1 MFFISWCV
9 VHWHQSLLLPSLVAA
24 SGRVITVSSGGMYS
38 ASLPADGQLEMPADA
53 HNGVTQCVPLLPT
66 LPSSVLCHSLRMQA
80 DVGIY
85 VCVGIA
91 GCHLSSWWFLGV
103 LGRYAI
109 AKRAQ
114 VTLNEMWAVREP
126 RVGFYAMHPGAC
138 VHPGTGRVCTL
149 VQGWGAC
156 MCRGAGACA
165 QHTALQGA
173 AAIAR

>member
-1 MFFISWCV
+1 MR
-9 VHWHQSLLLPSLVAA
+9 A
-24 SGRVITVSSGGMYS
+24 
-38 ASLPADGQLEMPADA
+38 
-53 HNGVTQCVPLLPT
+53 PLACT
-66 LPSSVLCHSLRMQA
+66 CTVLCLSLRMQA

-138 VHPGTGRVCTL
+138 VHTL
-149 VQGWGAC
+149 VQGVYVPWY
-156 MCRGAGACA
+156 RGGVRVCA
-165 QHTALQGA
+165 EVLGHVLNIQPCKELLLSHGDRRGCSLRASPVT
-173 AAIAR
+173 